1 MKITAIQYGKTTLGG
16 NFVWEG
22 GDENARYPIALLF
35 FCVQT
40 KDKTILVDVGCDVMH
55 GFEVVDHVSP
65 PLMLSRAGIAPESVT
80 DVVVTHGHEDHAE
93 AVHYYQNALITVHKN
108 EAHRVKRYATKNQVL
123 REIDKAT
130 EICNGV
136 TVVPMMGHSQGS
148 CVVEV
153 ETKDGTIVLCGDECY
168 HKDCFANPAKSGGS
182 INRQNTLAF
191 FEKYGKDEYQKILF
205 HDPDLVGETGYK
217 ILYEE

>member
-1 MKITAIQYGKTTLGG
+1 MKITAIQYGKTMLGG

-35 FCVQT
+35 FCVQAEN
-40 KDKTILVDVGCDVMH
+40 KTILIDVGCDVMH

-65 PLMLSRAGIAPESVT
+65 PLMLSRAGISAEDVT
-80 DVVVTHGHEDHAE
+80 DVILTHGHEDHAE

-108 EAHRVKRYATKNQVL
+108 EAHRAKRYATKNQVL
-123 REIDKAT
+123 HEIDKAT

-168 HKDCFANPAKSGGS
+168 HKDCFANPMRSGGS
-182 INRQNTLAF
+182 IHRQNTLAF
-191 FEKYGKDEYQKILF
+191 FEKYGKDEYKKILF
-205 HDPDLVGETGYK
+205 HDPDLVGKTGYK
-217 ILYEE
+217 ILYEA